1 LCFIKD
7 NMRCNINS
15 SSQKIKT
22 QKSFVIEA
30 IAKKKTLN
38 RSVLQLI
45 IVVRTNKWVTQATK
59 HSKSIVIKNFFEKKW
74 NRLSHFLVLCLA
86 FCLWERLLSKRHIA
100 CLAFCLWERLFS
112 KRHIAIISLVRR
124 HEITRPSQIQQCA
137 YASSQL
143 FHSELSCK
151 GKKNDEVCQI
161 VEEKS

>member
-59 HSKSIVIKNFFEKKW
+59 HSKRLVIKNFFEKKW

-100 CLAFCLWERLFS
+100 V
-112 KRHIAIISLVRR
+112 ISLVRR